1 MNRNYFI
8 LTIIIFILAGGTLFL
23 HNKPEKQPASPK
35 ELLWD
40 ITQPTRYMSTDQV
53 ANLIIQKNPTLEL
66 IDVRSPKEYSQ
77 FTLPNAIN
85 VPLDSLASSSSL
97 QYFGI
102 PGTKVILFSN
112 DDILSDQAWVL
123 LRRQGFKGNYVMKGG
138 LNLWMNTIINPKAPA
153 ETSPETAIEQ
163 YHFREGARLYFTGAK
178 VEATATSK
186 PKIEVRRRKKAAAV
200 SGGC

>member
-8 LTIIIFILAGGTLFL
+8 LTLIMFILAGGTLFF
-23 HNKPEKQPASPK
+23 HGKPEKQPVSPK

-40 ITQPTRYMSTDQV
+40 IIQPTRYMSTDQV

-66 IDVRSPKEYSQ
+66 VDVRSPKEYAQ
-77 FTLPNAIN
+77 FSLPNAIN
-85 VPLDSLASSSSL
+85 IPLDSLANSSSL

-102 PGTKVILFSN
+102 PGTKVVLFSN
-112 DDILSDQAWVL
+112 DDILSDEAWVL

-138 LNLWMNTIINPKAPA
+138 LNTWMNTIIKPQAPA
-153 ETSPETAIEQ
+153 ETAPETAIEQ

-178 VEATATSK
+178 VTATAGSK
-186 PKIEVRRRKKAAAV
+186 PKIEVSRRKKAAAV